1 MTNNRVRFITTTAM
15 IAAVYTAMALAL
27 PILSFS
33 QIQIRFAE
41 VLCLLPLISKRSIYG
56 LVLGCFITNLLGAM
70 MGLNILGYLDAIVG
84 TSATLIAALLTYRF
98 RNIRWF
104 GLPVLSS
111 LMPVVINGLIIGT
124 ELAFVFMPETL
135 ALGIMINAAY
145 VAAGEFIAVT
155 IIGLT
160 VYKMLENRN
169 LLDKF
174 RF

>member
-41 VLCLLPLISKRSIYG
+41 ILCLLPLLSKRSIYG

-70 MGLNILGYLDAIVG
+70 MGINILGYLDAIVG
-84 TSATLIAALLTYRF
+84 TSATLFAALLTYQF
-98 RNIRWF
+98 RNVKWF

-111 LMPVVINGLIIGT
+111 LMPVLMNGIIIGA

-135 ALGIMINAAY
+135 LLGWAINGLY

-155 IIGLT
+155 VIGLT

-169 LLDKF
+169 LLDRF